1 MGNNR
6 QSIEQLKK
14 SNKVTSIEQLNGRA
28 NNLTVKERDH
38 MIRQAMKRLDISEQ
52 WSGTVKKAA
61 NYLDGVRFWE
71 LVDISES
78 KRKPANY
85 FVFIANRELAKNS

>member
-1 MGNNR
+1 MGSNR
-6 QSIEQLKK
+6 ESIDQLKK
-14 SNKVTSIEQLNGRA
+14 SNKVTSIEQLKGNT
-28 NNLTVKERDH
+28 NNLSTKERDY
-38 MIRQAMKRLDISEQ
+38 MISQAMRRLDISEQ
-52 WSGTVKKAA
+52 WAGTVKKAA

-85 FVFIANRELAKNS
+85 FVFCANKELAKSA